1 MVKILIKGEKKGE
14 QEGAE
19 GKMGLGLIN
28 ETFTCLSKTKKQTK
42 LKERQTPKI

>member
-1 MVKILIKGEKKGE
+1 MVKILNRKKGE
-14 QEGAE
+14 GRKGR